1 MSFLLPADHGLDPKT
16 TWVGLVQHLFGCLQC
31 FLVRLS
37 AFKAEPLVAP
47 SPLLLPQQHLDNTSS
62 SSSGSSQGQHHA
74 SSTVSVA
81 DGELGQQPIQLQLV
95 ELRETTNSYTATIK
109 LLGVQEGPAKEGQG
123 GPAGSS
129 GGSMT
134 CSGLK
139 AEPVVMVAGALAAAA
154 TGAPTHEV
162 VLGLSQP
169 AGVAPFRLQ
178 LLHPVQAN
186 CAGGAGQPIW
196 CDKFAAA

>member
-1 MSFLLPADHGLDPKT
+1 VSFLLPADHGLDPKT

-31 FLVRLS
+31 FPVRLS
-37 AFKAEPLVAP
+37 AFTAEPLAAP
-47 SPLLLPQQHLDNTSS
+47 SPLLLPQQHLGNNGSS
-62 SSSGSSQGQHHA
+62 SSSADQHLA
-74 SSTVSVA
+74 SSTVDVSV
-81 DGELGQQPIQLQLV
+81 GSQEQQTLQLQLV
-95 ELRETTNSYTATIK
+95 ELRESTNSYTATIK
-109 LLGVQEGPAKEGQG
+109 LFGVQEGPVKEAQG

-129 GGSMT
+129 GGSTT

-139 AEPVVMVAGALAAAA
+139 AEPVVMVAGAAAAAA

-162 VLGLSQP
+162 VLRLSQP

-186 CAGGAGQPIW
+186 SAGGAGHLFW
-196 CDKFAAA
+196 CDGFATA